1 MGLAPKMPHYLTTP
15 PGPSTSGYPT
25 PIDSS
30 STRGVCL
37 PSINSSST
45 QPSRVSDLQHIAAR
59 KPQQPYPGASL
70 ADEGHALDYQ
80 PFHNPTQA
88 TKHGMQTH
96 RAERALARAIGAEQ
110 RLHGLQASAATSGQS
125 HQWPAAE
132 VACQGAPQRRIGE
145 GICASRAS
153 VSRI

>member
-1 MGLAPKMPHYLTTP
+1 
-15 PGPSTSGYPT
+15 
-25 PIDSS
+25 
-30 STRGVCL
+30 
-37 PSINSSST
+37 
-45 QPSRVSDLQHIAAR
+45 VSDFQHIAAR
-59 KPQQPYPGASL
+59 KPQQPYPGTGL

-80 PFHNPTQA
+80 PFHNPPQA

-110 RLHGLQASAATSGQS
+110 RLHGLQASAATSGQP

-132 VACQGAPQRRIGE
+132 VACQGAPQRRPGE

-153 VSRI
+153 VSHI